1 MSTSVRELAAERCWF
16 DEDNLWVRLTN
27 GMTLGV
33 PLARFPRLYYAS
45 KRDRQAFELS
55 GGGTGIHWPGLDEDI
70 SVAGLL
76 AGRGDETRW
85 GLAERAKLGSLDD

>member
-1 MSTSVRELAAERCWF
+1 MSTSVRELAADRCWF
-16 DEDNLWVRLTN
+16 DPDTLWVRLRN

-33 PLARFPRLYYAS
+33 PLTRFPRLYYAS
-45 KRDRQAFELS
+45 AEEREAFEFS
-55 GGGTGIHWPGLDEDI
+55 GEGTGIHWPALDEDI